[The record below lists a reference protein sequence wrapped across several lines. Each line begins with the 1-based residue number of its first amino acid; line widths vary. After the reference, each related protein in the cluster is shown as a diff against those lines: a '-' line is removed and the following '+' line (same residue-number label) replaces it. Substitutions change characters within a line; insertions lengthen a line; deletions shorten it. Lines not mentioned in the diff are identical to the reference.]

1 MLALAAYP
9 MSEQRLRYDLPQS
22 PISDQVI
29 AAYRSANYRVESSG
43 KPFVLRID
51 RYSEPLSRLFASS
64 GHQCAAF
71 VTAFN
76 PWGEPQGSDANL
88 AASARLLDR
97 LRHLP
102 GGEDRVIAGM
112 GCDPRGIWVEEK
124 SFLVLG
130 LELDASKTLGREFDQ
145 NAIVWAGTD
154 AISRLVL
161 LR

>member
-1 MLALAAYP
+1 M
-9 MSEQRLRYDLPQS
+9 PQS

-88 AASARLLDR
+88 AASACLLDR
-97 LRHLP
+97 LRQVP

-112 GCDPRGIWVEEK
+112 GCDPRGIWTEEK

-130 LELDASKTLGREFDQ
+130 LELDASKMLGREFDQ
-145 NAIVWAGTD
+145 NAVVWAGTD
-154 AISRLVL
+154 AIPRLIL